1 MFYVYTLHQALYI
14 YLQHICIVGGR
25 AQFVA
30 LRISMVK
37 FKWAMLLLSYV
48 LVGAAAAYTLFIAI
62 VYLNNQRRISSMFEN
77 PPILWTYNN
86 NDNNGIKGRGK
97 YQPKPLWNF
106 PKNKRTL
113 FAVTMVRNRAMFL
126 KEWLDFHLNQG
137 FDFFF
142 IYTHNASDVDTE
154 IVLKPYIQAKTAALI
169 DAAKMFPYVC
179 SQAYPHDIPHWFSDC
194 QVAVF
199 DQALH
204 LLRVSINNNNDRE
217 SSWLAVFDIDE
228 FFYSN
233 PAQEKG
239 CLRDVLRA
247 MPRDVDVT
255 VVHGYNFGTSNFENN
270 SQFSS
275 VVHSHLHRSAS
286 STIYK
291 SISRVGSINT
301 EYTGVHRP
309 HCIIFFLC
317 WHLFMLAEDPASPI
331 RLNHYQFVSM
341 AEHRK
346 KMSMN
351 SNVFY
356 AEVYNNLAQQAE
368 FNSVFDDS
376 ILNASVCA

>member
-1 MFYVYTLHQALYI
+1 
-14 YLQHICIVGGR
+14 
-25 AQFVA
+25 
-30 LRISMVK
+30 MVK

-62 VYLNNQRRISSMFEN
+62 VYLNNQRRISYMFEN
-77 PPILWTYNN
+77 PPILWIYNIDNN
-86 NDNNGIKGRGK
+86 NKGQGK

-142 IYTHNASDVDTE
+142 IYTHNVSDVDTE
-154 IVLKPYIQAKTAALI
+154 IVPKPYIQAKTAALI

-204 LLRVSINNNNDRE
+204 LLRVSINNNDRGGE
-217 SSWLAVFDIDE
+217 SAWLAVFDIDE

-239 CLRDVLRA
+239 CLRYVLRA
-247 MPRDVDVT
+247 MPHDVDVT

-270 SQFSS
+270 TQFSS

-376 ILNASVCA
+376 ILNASGCVK